1 MKRLLL
7 FVVAVGIVVTGAA
20 LAAADWLTFGGDPQ
34 RTGWAKGEKSITREN
49 AGKLRVEWSLKLDND
64 PVELNALTVPVIVE
78 NVATPRGFKDI
89 VIIAGSS
96 NTAFAIDADSGK
108 LMWQRKFQIEG
119 APRNKPDWL
128 CPSALNATPVIDKS
142 ERNVYLTTADGRLH
156 TLNFING
163 EDQKPVIEFVPPFA
177 KNWSMN
183 LFHGTL
189 YTTVSQGCNGVRSA
203 IYAMNLRDANRPVTK
218 FVASPT
224 GGAGIWGRAGG
235 AISAVTGLIYGET
248 GDGAYDVDA
257 GKYSDTFL
265 AVSADGKLM
274 DYYTPAN
281 RAWITKKDLDMG
293 NMSPV
298 VFPFDKWEL
307 VAGAGKEGVIYLLDA
322 KSLGGADH
330 QTPLFRSDLLTN
342 DDVDFAG
349 RGFWGALSTW
359 QDSKGTRWL
368 LAPALGPPASTAPVF
383 PIKNG
388 DAPDGSVM
396 AFHVVLR
403 DGKPALDPAWI
414 SRNLA
419 LPEPVVIANG
429 VVFALSNGE
438 NARQVDSGGKLYTSA
453 QRIALSTGRATL
465 YALDAVTGK
474 ELYSSGEAISG
485 FTHFSGLAISAGR
498 VYVVT
503 HQSVVYAF
511 GLGGK

>member
-1 MKRLLL
+1 
-7 FVVAVGIVVTGAA
+7 
-20 LAAADWLTFGGDPQ
+20 
-34 RTGWAKGEKSITREN
+34 
-49 AGKLRVEWSLKLDND
+49 
-64 PVELNALTVPVIVE
+64 
-78 NVATPRGFKDI
+78 
-89 VIIAGSS
+89 
-96 NTAFAIDADSGK
+96 
-108 LMWQRKFQIEG
+108 
-119 APRNKPDWL
+119 
-128 CPSALNATPVIDKS
+128 
-142 ERNVYLTTADGRLH
+142 
-156 TLNFING
+156 
-163 EDQKPVIEFVPPFA
+163 
-177 KNWSMN
+177 
-183 LFHGTL
+183 
-189 YTTVSQGCNGVRSA
+189 
-203 IYAMNLRDANRPVTK
+203 
-218 FVASPT
+218 
-224 GGAGIWGRAGG
+224 
-235 AISAVTGLIYGET
+235 
-248 GDGAYDVDA
+248 
-257 GKYSDTFL
+257 
-265 AVSADGKLM
+265 M

-403 DGKPALDPAWI
+403 DGKPALEPAWI